1 MKLGRGGVLGQGKHL
16 LGAVLIRL
24 NWQVV
29 SSSEESLRSTSKSNE
44 FLLPQAPCQPPGVGS
59 WSVASGDTGEVR
71 FCHSNKKRDSFGFE
85 VLRSVSSCCDFQPV
99 LTLTGEYVQ
108 APCQPPGVG
117 SWSVASGDTGEVRCC
132 RSRSSKKH
140 FEVIRITS
148 KWFLLLR
155 QNLIQ
160 ISFPHQAPC
169 QPPGVGSWSVASGDT
184 GEVWFHVVV
193 SWYSYHSC

>member
-1 MKLGRGGVLGQGKHL
+1 M
-16 LGAVLIRL
+16 
-24 NWQVV
+24 V
-29 SSSEESLRSTSKSNE
+29 SSSEESLRSTSKPNE

-117 SWSVASGDTGEVRCC
+117 SWSVASGDTGEVRF
-132 RSRSSKKH
+132 RRTA
-140 FEVIRITS
+140 RITS
-148 KWFLLLR
+148 NYLKLVQNHFTSTCCCVMISISLMSELR
-155 QNLIQ
+155 
-160 ISFPHQAPC
+160 
-169 QPPGVGSWSVASGDT
+169 
-184 GEVWFHVVV
+184 
-193 SWYSYHSC
+193 